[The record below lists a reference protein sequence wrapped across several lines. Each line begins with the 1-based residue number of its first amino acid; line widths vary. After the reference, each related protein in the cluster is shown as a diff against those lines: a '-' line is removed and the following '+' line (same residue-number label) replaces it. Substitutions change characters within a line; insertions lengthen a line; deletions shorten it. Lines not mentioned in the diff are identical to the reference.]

1 MIEIDTLSADIQCP
15 SCHFS
20 NTVTL
25 KQIRL
30 RDVVICRGCKANIRL
45 EDHLNTARK
54 TVRSVQRAMRELEEQ
69 LKRIGTITIRL

>member
-1 MIEIDTLSADIQCP
+1 MIDIDNIAIDVQCP

-25 KQIRL
+25 RQIRL
-30 RDVVICRGCKANIRL
+30 RDVIICRGCKANIRL

-54 TVRSVQRAMRELEEQ
+54 TVRSVQRAIRELQEQ
-69 LKRIGTITIRL
+69 LDCLGAITIRL